1 MSDLS
6 KGEKIKNRVSI
17 DLIPIIHRQKYIV
30 TIFLVVTI
38 LFLDYDE
45 KNQAGIDWFRRQS
58 LRRNII

>member
-17 DLIPIIHRQKYIV
+17 DLIPTIHRQNRIV

-45 KNQAGIDWFRRQS
+45 KIKP
-58 LRRNII
+58 

>member
-17 DLIPIIHRQKYIV
+17 DLIPTIHRQNYIV

-45 KNQAGIDWFRRQS
+45 KIKPEFIRSGDKV
-58 LRRNII
+58 

>member
-17 DLIPIIHRQKYIV
+17 DLILTIHGQKYIV

-45 KNQAGIDWFRRQS
+45 KIKPEFIRSGEKV
-58 LRRNII
+58 